1 MKAVPP
7 PLPALSL
14 SFTHSHLTLCWH
26 CLWPA
31 FAVDNI
37 YVDFFLCSALTCSIL
52 CCLFMFRC
60 QSVAF
65 FLCKYAKF
73 SSAVLVHP
81 VLLLLLCEG
90 SILLSYLFIEPP
102 TAANATNFFGDE
114 HFAHLPTLCAIF
126 AALLFIF
133 AA

>member
-1 MKAVPP
+1 MIAVPLAP
-7 PLPALSL
+7 TLPL

-37 YVDFFLCSALTCSIL
+37 YVDFFLALLLPAPFCAACL
-52 CCLFMFRC
+52 CFGVRA
-60 QSVAF
+60 SHF

-81 VLLLLLCEG
+81 VRLLL
-90 SILLSYLFIEPP
+90 
-102 TAANATNFFGDE
+102 
-114 HFAHLPTLCAIF
+114 HTL
-126 AALLFIF
+126 
-133 AA
+133 